1 MKASS
6 LFLLPFL
13 LLTAPATET
22 PQFKLSS
29 VQFVPPPP
37 PGEKPYLREDEESG
51 EPAPQ
56 LTIGITAPLPQ
67 QSKETACVDI
77 YCAIFN
83 GELIAPD
90 KSIFQADVNVFSEQD
105 GTITIYLELQNV
117 SKIYPTYTIKGT
129 LEFNTADDEDTKSNE
144 QHHKYSINQ
153 KIHIVGK

>member
-1 MKASS
+1 MKTTS

-13 LLTAPATET
+13 LLTASATET

-56 LTIGITAPLPQ
+56 LTIEIMAVVPQ
-67 QSKETACVDI
+67 RNKEAATPATYDVT
-77 YCAIFN
+77 FN
-83 GELIAPD
+83 GKLIAPD
-90 KSIFQADVNVFSEQD
+90 KSNLPVDVNAYSEED
-105 GTITIYLELQNV
+105 GTITIRFECREI
-117 SKIYPTYTIKGT
+117 SKIHPTYTLKGT

-144 QHHKYSINQ
+144 QHHKYSIHQ
-153 KIHIVGK
+153 KIHLLGK